1 MKINA
6 SIKSLRIAMMTSSA
20 SFDPNPS
27 ASTSLPF
34 DFNLHSTTI
43 THLSNLSSHLQHLS
57 NLHQSP
63 QSVIHPLS
71 SSQPPPQDN
80 VTSDLLTL
88 SASLQNYHA
97 TLSQIVQPIDAE
109 PMVLGAERFIARLKE
124 HAQFL
129 SRLEIRKRGILQV
142 REDIEK
148 CQVKLGGVRRDLRFT
163 QKRISTLV
171 KQLGYCTTTGR
182 QC

>member
-1 MKINA
+1 M
-6 SIKSLRIAMMTSSA
+6 
-20 SFDPNPS
+20 
-27 ASTSLPF
+27 
-34 DFNLHSTTI
+34 
-43 THLSNLSSHLQHLS
+43 
-57 NLHQSP
+57 
-63 QSVIHPLS
+63 
-71 SSQPPPQDN
+71 
-80 VTSDLLTL
+80 
-88 SASLQNYHA
+88 
-97 TLSQIVQPIDAE
+97 
-109 PMVLGAERFIARLKE
+109 LGAERFIARLKE